1 MRPPPTL
8 LTPPGV
14 DRLVALVAYD
24 EAGRRLVAD
33 LKFANRRG
41 LVGRLGAA
49 LAAVAPARPDVVT
62 WAPTSARRRRDR
74 GYDQAELLARVVAR
88 RLRCPAARLLVR
100 GAGQGPQTGRTA
112 AQRLR
117 GPRFEV
123 VGAVG
128 PRVLVV
134 DDVVTTGATLTAAAH
149 ALRGGGADAVDAVV
163 VAATP
168 LKAGAQGS
176 DADGGRRRR

>member
-100 GAGQGPQTGRTA
+100 GAGQG
-112 AQRLR
+112 
-117 GPRFEV
+117 
-123 VGAVG
+123 
-128 PRVLVV
+128 
-134 DDVVTTGATLTAAAH
+134 
-149 ALRGGGADAVDAVV
+149 RGGGLVEDGQALEEGVDEDL
-163 VAATP
+163 VAE
-168 LKAGAQGS
+168 
-176 DADGGRRRR
+176 DGGEVGVE